1 MYQLT
6 FKVNQ
11 SNYPVV
17 LKFLENYIDVFYTI
31 WEHEGKK
38 LPSEWLLAIVKQN
51 SVDKSPVKE
60 ILFYLG
66 VKNSSV
72 SLGWDRTH
80 NSPKGTYFYNFKEKQ
95 FKAALQE
102 VVSNLG
108 SFEFNYQILII
119 NKELNEN

>member
-11 SNYPVV
+11 SNYPII

-31 WEHEGKK
+31 WENKGEK
-38 LPSEWLLAIVKQN
+38 LPSEYLLAIVKQN
-51 SVDKSPVKE
+51 SIDKSPVKE

-66 VKNSSV
+66 VKNNFI

-80 NSPKGTYFYNFKEKQ
+80 NPPKGTYFLNFKEKQ
-95 FKAALQE
+95 FKVALQE